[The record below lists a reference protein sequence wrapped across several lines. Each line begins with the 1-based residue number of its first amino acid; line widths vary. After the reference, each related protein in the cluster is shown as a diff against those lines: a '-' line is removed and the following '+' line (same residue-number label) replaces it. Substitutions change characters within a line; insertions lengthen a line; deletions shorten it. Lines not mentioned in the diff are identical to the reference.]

1 MKPAKTES
9 VSIIC
14 DHLHLIG
21 NYFQDCENGDF
32 FSIRHSSDFDKPDKL
47 CGDLSDWIPL
57 NTTIPIHSE
66 SSAEQSVVAGF
77 VSNRRDTG
85 TGFTCRIFA
94 HERSEP
100 VTDKP
105 DTTTTTVKPGTCPDP
120 DESYC
125 QCGPVR
131 DHFWDDKPQPD
142 HYPIKIIGGENADPH
157 QFPFQVA
164 LTYYDYF
171 FCGGSLITRNHVL
184 TAAHCTDYM
193 VQVGAAGSDD
203 FQVLISEHDFSDMGD
218 CQYSVG
224 ISRIIQHPNY
234 NASNLDFDYSILELE
249 RPVSCSQYV
258 SPVCLPAMND
268 DPVMYENRQAKAIG
282 K

>member
-1 MKPAKTES
+1 MILFLSLYQEVPCADGETQYVDLDPSQPWRFSSPNYPSTKGYPHNTHCTWEFRVKPAKTES

-66 SSAEQSVVAGF
+66 SSAEQSIVAGF

-94 HERSEP
+94 HERSES

-131 DHFWDDKPQPD
+131 H
-142 HYPIKIIGGENADPH
+142 
-157 QFPFQVA
+157 
-164 LTYYDYF
+164 
-171 FCGGSLITRNHVL
+171 
-184 TAAHCTDYM
+184 
-193 VQVGAAGSDD
+193 
-203 FQVLISEHDFSDMGD
+203 
-218 CQYSVG
+218 SV
-224 ISRIIQHPNY
+224 
-234 NASNLDFDYSILELE
+234 
-249 RPVSCSQYV
+249 
-258 SPVCLPAMND
+258 
-268 DPVMYENRQAKAIG
+268 
-282 K
+282 